1 MKLTSQTKAA
11 IGLFWWTI
19 FYPALMWA
27 LWTLCV
33 VPLMKTGRLLDSY
46 LSFIVLVFMV
56 RATIPA
62 PNVKQT
68 NLIVI
73 GEEDGDEKKES

>member
-1 MKLTSQTKAA
+1 MKLTNQHKAI
-11 IGLFWWTI
+11 IGLWYWVLFH
-19 FYPALMWA
+19 PALMWA
-27 LWTLCV
+27 LWTLAV
-33 VPLMKTGRLLDSY
+33 VPLMATGRALDSY
-46 LSFIVLVFMV
+46 LAFIVLVFMV

-73 GEEDGDEKKES
+73 GAEDGDEKES